1 MFLKQ
6 GDLVLFQGDSITDMG
21 RREDPNGLGCGFV
34 YTVVS
39 WFTAMYP
46 QMQVRFLNRGISG
59 NRVRD
64 LQARWKED
72 MLDLKPDVL
81 SILIGVNDTWRRF
94 DQNDPTSVEAYEAA
108 YRDILIQA
116 RAANP
121 DLRLILCAP
130 FTVTPPCGDAAAWYA
145 DLDPRI
151 HVVARLAREFGAL
164 YVPLDGEFARACA
177 AQPPEVWAA
186 DGIHPD
192 PAGRALIA
200 QAWLR
205 TVGAL

>member
-1 MFLKQ
+1 MFLKE

-21 RREDPNGLGCGFV
+21 RREDPLGLGCGYV

-46 QMQVRFLNRGISG
+46 QMKVRFLNRGISG
-59 NRVRD
+59 DRVCD
-64 LQARWKED
+64 LHARWKED
-72 MLDLKPDVL
+72 ALDLRPDVL
-81 SILIGVNDTWRRF
+81 SVLIGVNDTWRRF
-94 DQNDPTSVEAYEAA
+94 DQGDPTSTAAYEAT
-108 YRDILIQA
+108 YRDIITQA
-116 RAANP
+116 RQANP
-121 DLRLILCAP
+121 ALRLILCSP
-130 FTVTPPCGDAAAWYA
+130 FTVTPPCGESAQWYA

-164 YVPLDGEFARACA
+164 YVPLQGEFDRACA

-192 PAGRALIA
+192 PPGRALIA

-205 TVGAL
+205 AIGAV

>member
-6 GDLVLFQGDSITDMG
+6 NDLVLFQGDSITDMG
-21 RREDPNGLGCGFV
+21 WREDAQGLGCGYV

-46 QMQVRFLNRGISG
+46 QMGVRFLNRGISG
-59 NRVRD
+59 DRVAD
-64 LQARWKED
+64 LRARWKED
-72 MLDLKPDVL
+72 MLELKPDVV
-81 SILIGVNDTWRRF
+81 SVLIGVNDTWRRF
-94 DQNDPTSVEAYEAA
+94 DQDDPTSVEAFEAD
-108 YRDILIQA
+108 YRDILRQA

-121 DLRLILCAP
+121 DLRLILMSP

-151 HVVARLAREFGAL
+151 HVTAKLAREFGAL
-164 YVPLDGEFARACA
+164 YIPLDGEFARGCT

-192 PAGRALIA
+192 PVGRALIA

-205 TVGAL
+205 AVGAL